1 MNPIKTADLYDQY
14 GDVLQVA
21 APLFRN
27 FGRRGSFSGPVST
40 VKVFE
45 DNTLV
50 RNMLELPGK
59 GRVLVVDG
67 GGSLRC
73 ALVGDRLAQLAIDNG
88 WAGIII
94 NGCIRDSREI
104 NDMDIGIKAV
114 AVHPAKSAKRGE
126 GQQEVSV
133 RFAAVDFE
141 PGCYVYAD
149 ADGIVVSDK
158 NLAEGAGDKTVLV

>member
-1 MNPIKTADLYDQY
+1 MKSIKTADLYDQY

-27 FGRRGSFSGPVST
+27 FGRLGSFSGPVST

-50 RNMLELPGK
+50 RGMLEMPGK

-73 ALVGDRLAQLAIDNG
+73 ALVGDKLAQLAIDNG

-104 NDMDIGIKAV
+104 NGMDVGIKAV

-126 GQQEVSV
+126 GQQEVAV
-133 RFAAVDFE
+133 RFAGVDFE
-141 PGCYVYAD
+141 PGFHVYAD

-158 NLAEGAGDKTVLV
+158 NLGDGSRAVLV

>member
-1 MNPIKTADLYDQY
+1 MTGIKTADLYDQY

-27 FGRRGSFSGPVST
+27 FGRRGSFHGPVAT

-45 DNTLV
+45 DNSLV
-50 RNMLELPGK
+50 RNLLENPGN

-73 ALVGDRLAQLAIDNG
+73 ALVGDKLAKLAIGNG
-88 WAGIII
+88 WAGIIV

-104 NDMDIGIKAV
+104 NGMDVGVKAV
-114 AVHPAKSAKRGE
+114 AVHPARSAKRGE
-126 GQQEVSV
+126 GQQEVAV
-133 RFAAVDFE
+133 RFAGVDFE
-141 PGCYVYAD
+141 PGFHVYAD
-149 ADGIVVSDK
+149 ADGIVVSEKD
-158 NLAEGAGDKTVLV
+158 LADGTGDRTVLV